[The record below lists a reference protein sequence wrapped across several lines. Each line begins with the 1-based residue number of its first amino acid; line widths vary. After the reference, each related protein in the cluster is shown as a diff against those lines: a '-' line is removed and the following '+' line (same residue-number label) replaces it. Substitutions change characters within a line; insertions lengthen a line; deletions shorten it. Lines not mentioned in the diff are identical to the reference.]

1 MQTCKSSIELTDLCM
16 ETSRELWNVL
26 FAVQNSSFMVSRS
39 KSLEP
44 EAVWDILKRGA
55 YFRTD
60 YPRTLQ
66 TASSLEDLVPA
77 AAEPPSQQPGFKEYL
92 EGSRG
97 GAESSRFLTKFL
109 FLHQW
114 VFHIPDILSY
124 IFLYKSVYNKHS
136 FCTQHL
142 LIYNS
147 SSTNQ

>member
-1 MQTCKSSIELTDLCM
+1 MIYKTHWFVHGNFQRIMKCFIRSPDH
-16 ETSRELWNVL
+16 TSKG
-26 FAVQNSSFMVSRS
+26 SFMVSRS

-44 EAVWDILKRGA
+44 EAVWDILKRGV

-77 AAEPPSQQPGFKEYL
+77 AAEPPSQQPGFKEHL
-92 EGSRG
+92 AGSRRG
-97 GAESSRFLTKFL
+97 TESSRFLRKFL

-114 VFHIPDILSY
+114 VFHIPDMLSY
-124 IFLYKSVYNKHS
+124 IFLYTSAYNKHS

-147 SSTNQ
+147 SSTDQ